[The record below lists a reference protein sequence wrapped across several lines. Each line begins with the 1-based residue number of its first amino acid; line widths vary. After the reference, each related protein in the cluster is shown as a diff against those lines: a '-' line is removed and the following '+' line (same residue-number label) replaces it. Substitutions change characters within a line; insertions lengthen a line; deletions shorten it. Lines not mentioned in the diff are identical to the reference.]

1 MSKLMIPT
9 RRLVYL
15 GVVCLLLSL
24 VASYYTATLIGWQ
37 FLIATLA
44 IVVLID
50 FSSLVQ
56 RKKITVSREVMSALS
71 LGSWISVTL
80 RFHNPATQ
88 DRQIDVYDHY
98 PENADF
104 EDLPLTLVLPANG
117 WGEVQYRIKP
127 LKRGDFNFN
136 LTQIRIHSLMGFWKR
151 NRLIGEPSSVRVYPN
166 FAAVMKYTLL
176 AMDQRLS
183 QIGII
188 KKRRRGEGQ
197 DFHQLREYREGDS
210 LRQVDWKATSRLH
223 KLISRDY
230 QEERDQQIIFLVD
243 CGRRMLSEDGKLT
256 HFDHTLNAILLLSH
270 VALRQ
275 GDAVGLMTF
284 SGEERWMSPRKSIS
298 SINHILNTIYDLQPG
313 SYSPDYTNAASKLM
327 IHQRRRALVV
337 LITNLRDEDTED
349 LMPAIKIMQKR
360 HLVLLASL
368 KEKVIDDMMQKPV
381 TDFDSAIDHA
391 AAQQYAKY
399 RRQTHQRLDHEG
411 VLHLDVNPEQLPVT
425 MVNHYMDIKSSG
437 RL

>member
-1 MSKLMIPT
+1 MLPT
-9 RRLVYL
+9 KKIIYL
-15 GVVCLLLSL
+15 AAVCLMLSL
-24 VASYYTATLIGWQ
+24 LASYFVEMMWWWKVT
-37 FLIATLA
+37 
-44 IVVLID
+44 IVVLSVVLFID
-50 FSSLVQ
+50 FLSLKQ
-56 RKKITVSREVMSALS
+56 RKKITAEREVMNSLS
-71 LGSWISVTL
+71 LGNWISVAL
-80 RFHNPATQ
+80 RFHNPASQ
-88 DRQIDVYDHY
+88 DRKIDIYDHY
-98 PENADF
+98 PDNAEFEN
-104 EDLPLTLVLPANG
+104 LPITITLPAKG
-117 WGEVQYRIKP
+117 WGEINYRIRP
-127 LKRGDFNFN
+127 LKRGNFKFN

-151 NRLIGEPSSVRVYPN
+151 NHYIGSESSVRVYPN
-166 FAAVMKYTLL
+166 FAAVMKFTLL

-183 QIGII
+183 QIGIV

-210 LRQVDWKATSRLH
+210 LRQVDWKATARLS

-230 QEERDQQIIFLVD
+230 QEERDQQIVFLVD
-243 CGRRMLSEDGKLT
+243 CGRRMLSQDGQLS

-284 SGEERWMSPRKSIS
+284 SGEERWLSPRKSIS
-298 SINHILNTIYDLQPG
+298 NINQILNTVYDLQPA
-313 SYSPDYTNAASKLM
+313 SYSPDYTSAASKLM
-327 IHQRRRALVV
+327 AYQRRRALII

-368 KEKVIDDMMQKPV
+368 KEKVIDTMLQASIS
-381 TDFDSAIDHA
+381 DFDSALDHA
-391 AAQQYAKY
+391 AAQQYAKH

-411 VLHLDVNPEQLPVT
+411 VLHLDVNPEKLPIT
-425 MVNHYMDIKSSG
+425 MVNHYLDIKSSG